1 MFQLNKKLHFAS
13 ISMILIGLISLVI
26 GFVSDA
32 HSTWTNLLF
41 NNYFFLGISLFAVVF
56 VAIQYVAEAGWSTVF
71 KRVPEAM
78 MAFLPYT
85 GIIML
90 FIVIAAVM
98 HWNHIY
104 HWLEPGIMDPNE
116 PNYDKIIA
124 GKEPYLNAPFFLIRS
139 IVYVII
145 WIYCARKL
153 RQLSI
158 KGDLEG
164 DIGERSFFKGLRVS
178 GWFLVLFA
186 VTSCTA
192 AWDWIMSIDTHWFST
207 LFGWYIFSEWATIG
221 FTTILLIAL
230 FLQRTGYLP
239 DLNDSHIHDL
249 GKFIF
254 AFSIVWTYMWF
265 SQFMLIWYANIPEEV
280 TYFMQ
285 RIEQSN
291 YSFLFWFSMVINFV
305 VPLIMLMSRDAKRN
319 KTILVIVSTVIL
331 IGHWIN
337 SYLLFAPGTLFEH
350 GHLGPLEV
358 GVFLGFIGLFIQIV
372 SRTLSKTSV
381 VIKSHPYLDESKNLH
396 T

>member
-13 ISMILIGLISLVI
+13 ISMIVLGLLSLVI
-26 GFVSDA
+26 GFMSDA

-78 MAFLPYT
+78 MAFLPYA

-178 GWFLVLFA
+178 GWFLVFFA

-230 FLQRTGYLP
+230 FLQKTGHLP

-350 GHLGPLEV
+350 GHLGLLEV
-358 GVFLGFIGLFIQIV
+358 GVFFQIV

-381 VIKSHPYLDESKNLH
+381 EIKSHPYLDESKHLH